1 MAPAHIDKAYDQQLE
16 RLTSSIGAMGDFALA
31 QFNDAIRSLLEHDIA
46 LAQRTV
52 EQDRMLDALRRDLS
66 ASAALVIAKRQPMAS
81 DLEEVLA
88 DLRIVEDLERI
99 GDLAKNIGRRTMS
112 MSGQPLPAQLVQ
124 RINAMVELTATQLS
138 TAIAAFVQRDAL
150 QAAQVSSADDQVDE
164 SHHRIV
170 ADLVLLMGEDR
181 GHVSDYVHLLFC
193 VKNIERIADHAVN
206 VAKAA
211 HLKSTGRPLID

>member
-1 MAPAHIDKAYDQQLE
+1 MAPAHIDKAYDQQLD

-31 QFNDAIRSLLEHDIA
+31 QFNDAIRALLDHDTG

-99 GDLAKNIGRRTMS
+99 GDLAKNIGRRTLS
-112 MSGQPLPAQLVQ
+112 MSGQPLPPPLVAG
-124 RINAMVELTATQLS
+124 IEAMVALTSSQLR
-138 TAIAAFVQRDAL
+138 TAVAAFVERDPL
-150 QAAQVSSADDQVDE
+150 QASQVSSADDQVDE
-164 SHHRIV
+164 SHHRLV
-170 ADLVLLMGEDR
+170 ADVVTMLTEDR
-181 GHVSDYVHLLFC
+181 ANVGDFVHLLFC
-193 VKNIERIADHAVN
+193 VKNVERIADHAVN

-211 HLKSTGRPLID
+211 HLKSTGQPLA

>member
-1 MAPAHIDKAYDQQLE
+1 MAPSHIAKAYDQQLE

-31 QFNDAIRSLLEHDIA
+31 QFNDAIRALLEHDTA

-99 GDLAKNIGRRTMS
+99 
-112 MSGQPLPAQLVQ
+112 
-124 RINAMVELTATQLS
+124 
-138 TAIAAFVQRDAL
+138 
-150 QAAQVSSADDQVDE
+150 
-164 SHHRIV
+164 
-170 ADLVLLMGEDR
+170 
-181 GHVSDYVHLLFC
+181 
-193 VKNIERIADHAVN
+193 ADHAVN
-206 VAKAA
+206 VARAA
-211 HLKSTGRPLID
+211 HLKSTGQPLG

>member
-1 MAPAHIDKAYDQQLE
+1 MAPAHIDKIYDQQLD

-31 QFNDAIRSLLEHDIA
+31 QFNDAIRALLTHDTA
-46 LAQRTV
+46 LAQRMV

-99 GDLAKNIGRRTMS
+99 GDLAKNIGRRTIAMS
-112 MSGQPLPAQLVQ
+112 NESLPEALVG
-124 RINAMVELTATQLS
+124 RIQAMVELTTAQLK
-138 TAIAAFVQRDAL
+138 TALEAFVERDA
-150 QAAQVSSADDQVDE
+150 QRAVNVNVRDDQVDE
-164 SHHRIV
+164 THHQIV
-170 ADLVLLMGEDR
+170 AEMVAMMGESR
-181 GHVSDYVHLLFC
+181 SNVADYVHLLFC

-211 HLKSTGRPLID
+211 HLKSTGHPIA